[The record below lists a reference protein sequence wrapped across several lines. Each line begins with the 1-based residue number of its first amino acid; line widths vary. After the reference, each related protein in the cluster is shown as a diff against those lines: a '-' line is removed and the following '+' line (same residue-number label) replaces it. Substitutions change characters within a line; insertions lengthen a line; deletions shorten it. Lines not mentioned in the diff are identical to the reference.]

1 MEYVSGISR
10 IVLMLLSP
18 LTLPEM
24 GVQLSSR
31 CQSECHRQSKH
42 SANNRRGVWP
52 ANNSNAG
59 TDVDAGLLPLPLS
72 SPSPS
77 PSQCDDVSC
86 SSCSSCSLVQRVLKS
101 ASGPEQ
107 DWAPPYT
114 HFHFHFH
121 FTNTSPTLE
130 LGKASIFPHLMKTK
144 PIDRASLASLA

>member
-1 MEYVSGISR
+1 
-10 IVLMLLSP
+10 MLLSP

-24 GVQLSSR
+24 AGGFSSLLGANPSATVKANTPRVTDEGFGQPIIRTPELMSTPGCCR
-31 CQSECHRQSKH
+31 CRCHRH
-42 SANNRRGVWP
+42 RHR
-52 ANNSNAG
+52 
-59 TDVDAGLLPLPLS
+59 
-72 SPSPS
+72 PS